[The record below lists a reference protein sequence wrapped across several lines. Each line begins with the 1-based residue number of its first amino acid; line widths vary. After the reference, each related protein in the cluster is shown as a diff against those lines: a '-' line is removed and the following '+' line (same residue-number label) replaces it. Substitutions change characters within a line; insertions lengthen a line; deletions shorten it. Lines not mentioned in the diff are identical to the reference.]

1 MVRAAR
7 QGDDDPMRAG
17 LVVSII
23 GHIGAILM
31 TMLAWEA
38 RGGLVTQG
46 AAIVP
51 IEIVDISAE
60 TNVRALA
67 VDVPDEE
74 VTAAAEEQTVREEQ
88 VAPTPAAAPNARRPP
103 QRQQDDN
110 FSLSDASDFIDRSR
124 DAGQRRER
132 GETSDRNQRG
142 AGRGTAETA
151 SMESRIASI
160 SRAALNRCWR
170 TVADLPDPQRLG
182 VVVSIRLNRDGSLNG
197 QPRVISPTNYTFDPL
212 MTEAV
217 NRALRAV
224 RTCDPLDRLP
234 EDPIVG
240 EAYDLWRDQEVYFG
254 LEQQ

>member
-1 MVRAAR
+1 
-7 QGDDDPMRAG
+7 MRAG

-23 GHIGAILM
+23 GHVGAVLM

-38 RGGLVTQG
+38 RGGLETQG

-67 VDVPDEE
+67 MDVPDEE
-74 VTAAAEEQTVREEQ
+74 VSAAEEDTISAEQT
-88 VAPTPAAAPNARRPP
+88 APTPSPTAPPRRPP
-103 QRQQDDN
+103 PRPQNDN
-110 FSLSDASDFIDRSR
+110 FDLSDASDFIDRSR
-124 DAGQRRER
+124 DPGQRRER
-132 GETSDRNQRG
+132 GDTADRNQRG

-151 SMESRIASI
+151 SLESRIASI
-160 SRAALNRCWR
+160 SSAALNRCWR
-170 TVADLPDPQRLG
+170 SVADLPDPERLS
-182 VVVSIRLNRDGSLNG
+182 VTVSIRLNRDGSLSG
-197 QPRVISPTNYTFDPL
+197 QPRVIRPTNYTFDPL

-224 RTCDPLDRLP
+224 RTCDPIDRLP

-240 EAYDLWRDQEVYFG
+240 EAYDLWRDQEVTFE
-254 LEQQ
+254 LEQ